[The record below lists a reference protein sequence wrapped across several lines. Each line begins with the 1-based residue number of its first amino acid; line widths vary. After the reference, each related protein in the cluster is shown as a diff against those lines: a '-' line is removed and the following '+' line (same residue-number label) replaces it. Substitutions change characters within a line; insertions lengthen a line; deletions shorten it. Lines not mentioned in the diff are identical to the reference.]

1 MPPETCNNTD
11 HVVLLQKLDRM
22 ILVAEESEYDQG
34 FRKRLQAF
42 RNLLVIHAA
51 KTKNLGDAAAAAK
64 EMVRN
69 HKRKILIAGA
79 AVVSAIV
86 VPYFVITRTTWLMSK
101 PIGCKE
107 FPTTSYLYPGKIEVC
122 LNGVTRAYSLHN
134 GDVELDLTFMRS
146 PTERVQADVVF
157 WVADKIG
164 EKEVDYSGEYNI
176 DRVRIYENGIL
187 VSDKKEKLSGWM
199 HPLVPADVRMPMWE
213 YVHSMRGRYHRDK
226 PPLEEVLQGFV
237 DRAGAIFAA
246 LGSIGVTAYRFFRV
260 GRGI

>member
-11 HVVLLQKLDRM
+11 HVVLLQKLDKM

-69 HKRKILIAGA
+69 HKKKILIVGA
-79 AVVSAIV
+79 AILSSIV
-86 VPYFVITRTTWLMSK
+86 VPYFVITRTTWLMQK

-122 LNGVTRAYSLHN
+122 LNGVTRAYSIHN
-134 GDVELDLTFMRS
+134 GDVELDLTFMKCEN
-146 PTERVQADVVF
+146 ERVQADVVF
-157 WVADKIG
+157 WIADKIAD
-164 EKEVDYSGEYNI
+164 KEVDYSGEYNI
-176 DRVRIYENGIL
+176 DRVRIYADGIL
-187 VSDKKEKLSGWM
+187 VSDEKEKMSGWM
-199 HPLVPADVRMPMWE
+199 HPLVPADVRMPLWE
-213 YVHSMRGRYHRDK
+213 YVHSMRARFVRDR
-226 PPLEEVLQGFV
+226 PPFEEVLHGFV
-237 DRAGAIFAA
+237 DKAGAIFAA
-246 LGSIGVTAYRFFRV
+246 LGSVGVTAYRFFRV